1 MDPLIIDLV
10 RQYVYMVV
18 LACVVMA
25 AAFFW
30 RRPAERNPVSKGA
43 IVAMVLMAAV
53 FMLVVSLVAQ
63 AVLGFISMSA
73 DNMTIVARVAL
84 PLVAGFWFAHSRLRV
99 LWTGVR

>member
-30 RRPAERNPVSKGA
+30 RRPAERNPVRMGA
-43 IVAMVLMAAV
+43 IVVMVLMAAV
-53 FMLVVSLVAQ
+53 FMLIVSLVAQ
-63 AVLGFISMSA
+63 AVFAFLSTPA
-73 DNMTIVARVAL
+73 DNIVARVAL